1 MAKVKNIKG
10 KKSSINWTRIWY
22 YVKSLFNNE
31 ICKEIGVKHWI
42 ISIFVFLISITLTII
57 PTSITE
63 STRKGS
69 SSVNNSNNDI
79 LAAGLHYYA
88 LNDDSDLKMEE
99 HKLLKIDG
107 DSKQE
112 ISSITSGSQ
121 KLGIYYLDT
130 SLSTNGTFSEQRSII
145 LDSVNY
151 SGFIFF
157 GTDYFS
163 VSVYKD
169 TTKSTLICSAT
180 GSYKSFE
187 DFTSLKSY
195 LLKDVDKTAYVNDQK
210 TQIMNNFYTF
220 CDTAYLDARMQTTL
234 LQVGM
239 LAGINA
245 GITIIMTLVLFLMS
259 RGKQNPNSL
268 LKFQEVMGITFFASL
283 TPALLSMII
292 GFLMGGSFQTVCM
305 LYIMTFGFRCMW
317 LSMKYL
323 RPQYQ
328 Q

>member
-10 KKSSINWTRIWY
+10 KKSSFNWTKIWY

-42 ISIFVFLISITLTII
+42 ISIAVFLVSITLTII
-57 PTSITE
+57 PTSVSE

-79 LAAGLHYYA
+79 LSAGLHYYA
-88 LNDDSDLKMEE
+88 NSDAVDLKMEN
-99 HKLLKIDG
+99 HKLLRMDG
-107 DSKQE
+107 DAKQE
-112 ISSITSGSQ
+112 ISTTTSGSQ
-121 KLGIYYLDT
+121 SIGIYYLDT
-130 SLSTNGTFSEQRSII
+130 SLSTNGTFTEQRSLI
-145 LDSVNY
+145 LDELKV
-151 SGFIFF
+151 SGYIFF

-169 TTKSTLICSAT
+169 KTHSSLICSAT
-180 GSYKSFE
+180 GSYNSFE
-187 DFTSLKSY
+187 DFASLKQY
-195 LLKDVDKTAYVNDQK
+195 LLKDVDKTTYINTQMS
-210 TQIMNNFYTF
+210 QIMTNFYTF
-220 CDTAYLDARMQTTL
+220 CDTAYLDGRMQTTL
-234 LQVGM
+234 IQIGM

-245 GITIIMTLVLFLMS
+245 GITIIMSLVLFLMS

-268 LKFQEVMGITFFASL
+268 LKFQQVMGIAFFACL